1 MVRLS
6 KKIAIIFGM
15 TSVATTVLY
24 IGSSSLIT
32 KFLYSGEMNR
42 ITTVSTAYV
51 NEFNIESARL
61 DAKGKNYATYIQDTG
76 RSDLASDGNELLS
89 SIDSQDGSDYD
100 FKTILPA
107 DLTDIVTPKIN
118 SNVTAENNKEFTEVL
133 NKVKALIKSGS
144 ISTNGIVSGNI
155 NPYIV
160 SCNSITQNGKTIGYF
175 VAIEEISDAKIK
187 QIASKVGKNIRVVSD
202 VKLDDIYKQPTEAN
216 TFDIKLKEKENEI
229 GGYYELAKIAGDK
242 TFYIEISEPA
252 LVTSKI
258 KENIIFFSA
267 LLIIISISFNAFL
280 LAIIEK
286 LVVRRIASVNKE
298 INSIKKSKRLEQ
310 RIPDDK
316 GSDEISILTRDI
328 NDMFNSL
335 EDYNKRTLS
344 NEQKYSKL
352 VDGLDNGYA
361 LFKLLRDKSGN
372 VKDAFVVEVNAS
384 IVEMFRTTKE
394 RITAGSFSTLI
405 SENMKDENIVTEI
418 LKCVGSSYHK
428 TMKKNVQLGV
438 DRWAYL
444 NVYPIEEEFFALILT
459 DVSENRKYAE
469 DMKHLAN
476 YDVLTNLQNRY
487 SLYNYLESLKKRG
500 QVFNIYFI
508 DLDNFKTIN
517 DTLGHNTG
525 DEVLCRTAQILQ
537 SINETGITV
546 GRLGGDEFL
555 VIMEG
560 NNNRFK
566 VKEVGEKMVNSLNTT
581 FKAGDS
587 SYKIEASIGA
597 SLFPEDTDDIEALL
611 KYADI
616 AMYRSKKSGGNR
628 VEIFSKSMFDAV
640 VIETKIREA
649 INNGELIVY
658 FQPVYDLEQKKITG
672 AEALIRWN
680 KDGKILEPEE
690 FVPIAKKTGD
700 IAEID
705 NFVLKEACLF
715 CKAKREEE
723 NSDFQVSINASYRF
737 LKQDNFM
744 PKLDRILEETGLN
757 PEGLKF
763 EITEDEIVEDIKYI
777 GAILDRVKKI
787 GVKIA
792 LDDFGVG
799 YSSFSYIK
807 VLPIDT
813 IKIDKALLLKVEQDR
828 KTLAIISAL
837 IKLAHTLNLDV
848 VAEGIEIEEQL
859 SLLKKLKCDK
869 VQGFYICKPVPKTE
883 FPIRTS
889 VEF

>member
-1 MVRLS
+1 MRLS
-6 KKIAIIFGM
+6 RKIAIIFGM
-15 TSVATTVLY
+15 TSVLTTVLY
-24 IGSSSLIT
+24 IGSSSLMT
-32 KFLYSGEMNR
+32 KYLYNGEINR
-42 ITTVSTAYV
+42 ITSVSTDYISQ
-51 NEFNIESARL
+51 FNIERVRL
-61 DAKGKNYATYIQDTG
+61 NAKGKSYAAEIQNSG
-76 RSDLASDGNELLS
+76 KSDLVASGSSLME
-89 SIDSQDGSDYD
+89 SIDSADGGDFDY
-100 FKTILPA
+100 KVILSAA
-107 DLTDIVTPKIN
+107 DLTEVDPKSSPSVTN
-118 SNVTAENNKEFTEVL
+118 ENVKEFAEAL
-133 NKVKALIKSGS
+133 AKVKTLIKSGS
-144 ISTNGIVSGNI
+144 TSTNGIISGNI
-155 NPYIV
+155 NPYLV
-160 SCNSITQNGKTIGYF
+160 SCNAIAQPNGQVAGYF
-175 VAIEEISDAKIK
+175 VTIEEISDTRIK
-187 QIASKVGKNIRVVSD
+187 QIVEKVGKNIKIVSD
-202 VKLDDIYKQPTEAN
+202 IKLDGLYKQSGATN
-216 TFDIKLKEKENEI
+216 TLDIKLKEKDNEI
-229 GGYYELAKIAGDK
+229 GGYYELSQIAGDK
-242 TFYIEISEPA
+242 TYYLEISEPS
-252 LVTSKI
+252 LVTSKMKTNTI
-258 KENIIFFSA
+258 LFSV
-267 LLIIISISFNAFL
+267 LLIIISILFNAFL

-286 LVVRRIASVNKE
+286 LVVKRLASLNKE
-298 INSIKKSKRLEQ
+298 INSIRHSKRLEQ
-310 RIPDDK
+310 RIPDDNAT
-316 GSDEISILTRDI
+316 DEIAMLTRDI
-328 NDMFNSL
+328 NAMFHSL
-335 EDYNKRTLS
+335 EDYNKRILS

-361 LFKLLRDKSGN
+361 LFKLLRDKAGN

-384 IVEMFRTTKE
+384 LVEMFRTTKE

-405 SENMKDENIVTEI
+405 SENIKDENIVTEI
-418 LKCVGSSYHK
+418 LKCVGSSHHK

-500 QVFNIYFI
+500 QVFNVYFI

-537 SINETGITV
+537 SINEQGITV

-555 VIMEG
+555 VVMEG

-566 VKEVGEKMVNSLNTT
+566 VKEVGEKMVKSLNTT

-658 FQPVYDLEQKKITG
+658 FQPIYDLEQRKIIG

-680 KDGKILEPEE
+680 KDGKILMPEE

-705 NFVLKEACLF
+705 NYVLREACDF
-715 CKAKREEE
+715 CKVKREE
-723 NSDFQVSINASYRF
+723 NKDFQVSINASYKF
-737 LKQDNFM
+737 LKQDDLM

-777 GAILDRVKKI
+777 GAVLDRVKKI

-813 IKIDKALLLKVEQDR
+813 IKIDRTLLLKVEQDR

-848 VAEGIEIEEQL
+848 VAEGIEVQEQL
-859 SLLKKLKCDK
+859 GLLQKLKCDK
-869 VQGFYICKPVPKTE
+869 VQGFYLSEPVPKTE
-883 FPIRTS
+883 FPMRID
-889 VEF
+889 VKF